1 MSENE
6 DITFEDAL
14 VELEDIVHELEES
27 GLTLEDALLKFETGV
42 KLSRLCNKELDD
54 AEMRIEQLTEG
65 EDGVR
70 TERVEIE

>member
-1 MSENE
+1 MSKNE
-6 DITFEDAL
+6 DITFEAAL
-14 VELEDIVHELEES
+14 AKLEDIVHELEES
-27 GLTLEDALLKFETGV
+27 GLTLEDALMKFETGV

-70 TERVEIE
+70 TERLEIE